1 MSLVTGVSNYG
12 KTEACLAR
20 LVPSLATPEEKPV
33 ISPNKPLTEA
43 LTFRKS
49 VPRYPFQH
57 RPKYAAT
64 KA

>member
-1 MSLVTGVSNYG
+1 MSNFG

-20 LVPSLATPEEKPV
+20 LVASLATPEEKSG
-33 ISPNKPLTEA
+33 ISTNKPLTDA

-57 RPKYAAT
+57 RPKMQQPSPEMG
-64 KA
+64 

>member
-1 MSLVTGVSNYG
+1 VSNYG
-12 KTEACLAR
+12 KTEACPAR
-20 LVPSLATPEEKPV
+20 LAVSLAPPVEKLG
-33 ISPNKPLTEA
+33 ISTDESLTDT

-64 KA
+64 KPRDGLN

>member
-1 MSLVTGVSNYG
+1 MSLVTGVSNFG
-12 KTEACLAR
+12 KTEACPAR
-20 LVPSLATPEEKPV
+20 LVASLATPEEKLG
-33 ISPNKPLTEA
+33 ISTNKPLNDA